1 MHTREFVVQARID
14 VETLD
19 HWLRAGWLSPHENEG
34 GSGGFS
40 QVDLARAQ
48 LIGDLQHLGINDEG
62 IPVILDLVD
71 QLHGVRNMLREV
83 LTTIN
88 TQRRERP

>member
-19 HWLRAGWLSPHENEG
+19 HWLRAGWLIPRENG
-34 GSGGFS
+34 GGGFS

-48 LIGDLQHLGINDEG
+48 LIEDLQDLGINDEG

-71 QLHGVRNMLREV
+71 QLHGLRNMLREV